1 MILKSPY
8 FKIAIKVVERIQYF
22 FKKRRELEKEKPKN
36 EFLIFFFD
44 KFINRNM

>member
-1 MILKSPY
+1 MSPY

-22 FKKRRELEKEKPKN
+22 FKKRRELEKEEKPKN